1 MVTLTTLGRLA
12 ELEARL
18 AGLGLEEY
26 RGAVDEALRALGSPR
41 YRFLRTGEAARAL
54 GVSIPTVKR
63 WGRRGILP
71 ATRIRGRW
79 VVPAASVERLKQRAA
94 ATGTEALPELGTA
107 LPSEGQRRMLALGRK
122 ANRGALSAAERAEYE
137 ALIRTADRR
146 AARDALAALA
156 AREPAHAAAL
166 GAEADGLLG
175 RAAE

>member
-26 RGAVDEALRALGSPR
+26 RGAVDEALRALGSPG

-71 ATRIRGRW
+71 TARIRGRW

-94 ATGTEALPELGTA
+94 ATGSEALQELGA
-107 LPSEGQRRMLALGRK
+107 PLPPQPRRRMLTLGRK
-122 ANRGALSAAERAEYE
+122 ANRGTLTAAERAEYE
-137 ALIRTADRR
+137 SLIREADRR

-156 AREPAHAAAL
+156 TREPARAAEL
-166 GAEADGLLG
+166 GAEAEGQLG
-175 RAAE
+175 GAAG

>member
-12 ELEARL
+12 ELEVRL
-18 AGLGLEEY
+18 ANLGLEEY
-26 RGAVDEALRALGSPR
+26 RGAVDEALRALGSPG

-71 ATRIRGRW
+71 TARIRGRW

-94 ATGTEALPELGTA
+94 ATGAEALPALGA
-107 LPSEGQRRMLALGRK
+107 PLPPEGRRRMLVLGRK
-122 ANRGALSAAERAEYE
+122 ANRGALTAAERGEYE
-137 ALIRTADRR
+137 ALIREADRR

-156 AREPAHAAAL
+156 TRQSARAAAP
-166 GAEADGLLG
+166 GAAGLLG
-175 RAAE
+175 RPAE